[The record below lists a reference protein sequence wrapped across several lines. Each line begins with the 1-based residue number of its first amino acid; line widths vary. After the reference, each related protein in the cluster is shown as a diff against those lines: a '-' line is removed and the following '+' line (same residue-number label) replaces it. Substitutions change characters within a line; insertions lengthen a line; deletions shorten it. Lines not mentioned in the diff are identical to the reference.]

1 MGIENK
7 TIVIGHKNPDTDSIC
22 SVIAY
27 TELKNKTADGEF
39 VACRAGEISSE
50 TQYVLDAFEAEV
62 PELVTE
68 VAEDQAVILI
78 DHNEKTQCADGADDA
93 QIIEIIDHHKIGS
106 IETKDPI
113 LFRNEPVG
121 CSATI
126 ITKMYKEAGVEPDK
140 KTAGLL
146 LSAILSDTLNF
157 RSPTCTDRDVET
169 GRELAS
175 IAGVDTDDYAVK
187 MFEAGEKLDGKTAE
201 DIFYSDFKIFEKDD
215 IRFGIGQASFM
226 SQSTLDEA
234 RAMITD
240 YIDETLAKDNTKM
253 AFFMLTSIQD
263 QSSRMIYAG
272 EGAREALESGFD
284 VTQNAD
290 EEGILL
296 KDVVS
301 RKKQLVPALM
311 ETV

>member
-1 MGIENK
+1 M
-7 TIVIGHKNPDTDSIC
+7 
-22 SVIAY
+22 
-27 TELKNKTADGEF
+27 
-39 VACRAGEISSE
+39 
-50 TQYVLDAFEAEV
+50 
-62 PELVTE
+62 
-68 VAEDQAVILI
+68 
-78 DHNEKTQCADGADDA
+78 
-93 QIIEIIDHHKIGS
+93 
-106 IETKDPI
+106 
-113 LFRNEPVG
+113 
-121 CSATI
+121 
-126 ITKMYKEAGVEPDK
+126 
-140 KTAGLL
+140 
-146 LSAILSDTLNF
+146 
-157 RSPTCTDRDVET
+157 
-169 GRELAS
+169 
-175 IAGVDTDDYAVK
+175 DTDDYAVK